1 MKTKLNDIKLASLS
15 NSYDII
21 VATETWLDD
30 TVLENEL
37 FDTRYNVYRRDRSS
51 TCLAGKGGGGVL
63 IAVSKSLSS
72 KRVNHFESIYED
84 LWVSVNAKVH
94 GKVVEYLF
102 CAVYL
107 PPPVKPN
114 VLEIFLENC
123 NVVMQSSCNRTVILG
138 DFNLGFIDWV
148 MDNQNKKMIPSN
160 YSSTLGY
167 QLIDFLSLNN
177 LSQFNSVKNKKSRIL
192 DLALSNS
199 NDLHVTE
206 SQCQMSKLDSHH
218 PALEINMN
226 VSTDPLLLK
235 NKTFATHNFKKAD
248 YSTVNLKLSQI
259 DWDSELDHMRDVDA
273 MVSKFYDII
282 NKIIVETVPKTNVR
296 NLKYPIWFT
305 RNLIKIIKEKE
316 RIRKKFKIYK
326 NPRDGLELKICNR
339 RVKTAI
345 ANCYSA
351 YVKEIEVSIRHNPK
365 KFWSFVRRDRGNS
378 SGIPEEMHLS
388 GKIASGGEG
397 ICNLFAEHFSSIFSK
412 PDNTLPTDCVDSYPQ
427 ISLNCIEVTEHQI
440 RKLLN
445 SIDDS
450 KGAGPDGI
458 PPLFIKKT
466 SKHLVCPLKLI
477 FEKSLK
483 SGIFPS
489 VWKRSNVIPIF
500 KKGNKDDVTNYRPVS
515 IISLLAKVFECVVC
529 PVMTS
534 HFKNIISD
542 AQHGFCRSKSTV
554 SNLMTYVTDIT
565 KSVDSQLQVDS
576 IYTDFSGAFDK
587 VDHKILLS
595 KLGACGIH
603 GDLLRWLSSYLK
615 DRIQSVIV
623 HGFKSNDF
631 IALSGVPQGSHLGPI
646 LFLVFLNDICNNIK
660 YSQVSIF
667 ADDLKLYKC
676 IKDWADVSLLQ
687 ADLDTISEWCVRNKM
702 KLNPL
707 KCNHIKFTRKK
718 NIVESCYSIS
728 GQIVEESTKIRDLG
742 VLLDDKLNFIEHIDN
757 IITRSWKMLGFVKRV
772 CKDFKNIHTL
782 KIIYNA
788 LIRSNLEYAST
799 IWNPIYEVHSLRI
812 ERIQKNFTRHLA
824 YKSRDCPRTADYDV
838 RLSHFLMTSLAGRR
852 KLLDLMTLHKLVH
865 GNLVCPSLLKQ
876 INLTVPYHIPRHPI
890 ANCFN
895 VPRCRTN
902 LGRSAPL
909 YRCMRTYNDFD
920 TGSVDIF
927 HDSERT
933 FKRKCVAL
941 LNLECKI

>member
-1 MKTKLNDIKLASLS
+1 MKTKINDIKLSSLS

-123 NVVMQSSCNRTVILG
+123 NVVMQSSCNRSVILG

-167 QLIDFLSLNN
+167 QLIDFLSLND

-259 DWDSELDHMRDVDA
+259 DWNSELDHMRDVDA

-316 RIRKKFKIYK
+316 RIQ
-326 NPRDGLELKICNR
+326 LKICNR

-351 YVKEIEVSIRHNPK
+351 YVKEIE
-365 KFWSFVRRDRGNS
+365 
-378 SGIPEEMHLS
+378 
-388 GKIASGGEG
+388 
-397 ICNLFAEHFSSIFSK
+397 
-412 PDNTLPTDCVDSYPQ
+412 
-427 ISLNCIEVTEHQI
+427 
-440 RKLLN
+440 
-445 SIDDS
+445 
-450 KGAGPDGI
+450 
-458 PPLFIKKT
+458 
-466 SKHLVCPLKLI
+466 
-477 FEKSLK
+477 
-483 SGIFPS
+483 
-489 VWKRSNVIPIF
+489 
-500 KKGNKDDVTNYRPVS
+500 
-515 IISLLAKVFECVVC
+515 
-529 PVMTS
+529 
-534 HFKNIISD
+534 
-542 AQHGFCRSKSTV
+542 
-554 SNLMTYVTDIT
+554 
-565 KSVDSQLQVDS
+565 
-576 IYTDFSGAFDK
+576 
-587 VDHKILLS
+587 
-595 KLGACGIH
+595 
-603 GDLLRWLSSYLK
+603 
-615 DRIQSVIV
+615 
-623 HGFKSNDF
+623 
-631 IALSGVPQGSHLGPI
+631 
-646 LFLVFLNDICNNIK
+646 

-838 RLSHFLMTSLAGRR
+838 PFVGQVRR
-852 KLLDLMTLHKLVH
+852 KPGKLAQ
-865 GNLVCPSLLKQ
+865 S
-876 INLTVPYHIPRHPI
+876 
-890 ANCFN
+890 
-895 VPRCRTN
+895 
-902 LGRSAPL
+902 
-909 YRCMRTYNDFD
+909 
-920 TGSVDIF
+920 
-927 HDSERT
+927 
-933 FKRKCVAL
+933 
-941 LNLECKI
+941 